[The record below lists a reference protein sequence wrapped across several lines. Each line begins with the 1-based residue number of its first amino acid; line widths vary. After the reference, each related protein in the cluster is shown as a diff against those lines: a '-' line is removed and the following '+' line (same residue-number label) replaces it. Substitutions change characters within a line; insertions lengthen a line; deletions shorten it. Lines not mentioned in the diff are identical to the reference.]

1 MKRVNMDKTSHIKI
15 YIRDAK
21 NEDID
26 TILCIWRDAELTH
39 KPKGRDTKENLLLQ
53 LQLPQIKI
61 FIASID
67 SEDVASIMVTHDGRK
82 GWLNR
87 LAVKKKYRNQGIAQE
102 LISHSERWLASQ
114 GLEIYATLI
123 DDPND
128 PSMNLFSKA
137 DYTRHDDI
145 VYFTKKLNPEV

>member
-1 MKRVNMDKTSHIKI
+1 MKRLNMDKINRIKI
-15 YIRDAK
+15 NIWNAK
-21 NEDID
+21 KEDVDI
-26 TILCIWRDAELTH
+26 ILRIWRDAELIH
-39 KPKGRDTKENLLLQ
+39 KPKGRDTRKNLLSQ

-67 SEDVASIMVTHDGRK
+67 NEDVATVMVTHDGRK

-87 LAVKKKYRNQGIAQE
+87 LAVRKNYRNHGIAQE
-102 LISHSERWLASQ
+102 VIAHSEKWLASQ

-137 DYTRHDDI
+137 GYTKHDDI
-145 VYFTKKLNPEV
+145 LYFTKKVNPDV